1 MKFAEIQG
9 NDEIRRRVG
18 CTNIIVQ
25 LVYAKQHKWLG
36 HSKDSKFRVLEVGN
50 KARTTW
56 MSVVKERIRV
66 GLHRAT
72 ELA

>member
-36 HSKDSKFRVLEVGN
+36 HSKDS
-50 KARTTW
+50 TTRK
-56 MSVVKERIRV
+56 SS
-66 GLHRAT
+66 GY
-72 ELA
+72 